1 MIRYHHRHHL
11 FAVLFIAVLVMSAC
25 IKQIDRGLTEEEVEG
40 DITPRLPAA
49 WVLFGPSD
57 GQDAFDAVGGF
68 DVLIKHG
75 GQRSA
80 VFFATTATNEDQIRF
95 TQRFLAEPYLGQRV
109 RFTAYLKTNEV
120 NGWAGLWMRVDT
132 IDKHAWAFDD
142 MEDYAIEGTTDWEQ
156 YQIVLDVPEDGAV
169 IYLGAHLFGRG
180 QVWMD
185 DCSFEIVGDD
195 VPVSDG
201 TRMRGGYGRVYSIP
215 RFMDDKPANLDFE
228 ETEYL

>member
-1 MIRYHHRHHL
+1 MKMNTFPRL
-11 FAVLFIAVLVMSAC
+11 SAVLVVAVLVMSSC
-25 IKQIDRGLTEEEVEG
+25 LSKVDRGLDEESVEG
-40 DITPRLPAA
+40 DITPRLPSAG
-49 WVLFGPSD
+49 VLFGPID

-68 DVLIKHG
+68 DKLIKHG
-75 GQRSA
+75 GERSA
-80 VFFATTATNEDQIRF
+80 VFLATAVTKDDQIRL
-95 TQRFLAEPYLGQRV
+95 TQRFLADQFIGKRI
-109 RFTAYLKTNEV
+109 RFTAYVKTNQV

-169 IYLGAHLFGRG
+169 IYLGAHLYGRG

-185 DCSFEIVGDD
+185 DCTFEVVGDD

-201 TRMRGGYGRVYSIP
+201 TRMRGGYPRVYSIP
-215 RFMDDKPANLDFE
+215 QFMEYIPLNLDFE
-228 ETEYL
+228 ETEFL